1 GGRDRDGTPSRHHGD
16 EGTEGEA
23 AVRDVPR
30 LERLVHRGRRVDLAR
45 NPVVALHI
53 EDERIEGPLPTDEVE
68 RMVAERDPSDPSPAV
83 FHVDRELATLV
94 AERTEPSPSWTK
106 YTSCLSPLRKKVSLG
121 IDCDGFEIESVVR
134 VPWTIGLRPRI
145 ASPSWGIRPVKM

>member
-1 GGRDRDGTPSRHHGD
+1 MGVGGRDLEGMPSRHDGD

-30 LERLVHRGRRVDLAR
+30 LERLVHWGRRVDLPR
-45 NPVVALHI
+45 DSVVALHV

-94 AERTEPSPSWTK
+94 SVRRQVRRLDL
-106 YTSCLSPLRKKVSLG
+106 CLDDR
-121 IDCDGFEIESVVR
+121 
-134 VPWTIGLRPRI
+134 
-145 ASPSWGIRPVKM
+145 